1 MTIDLTVYSICS
13 PPLLANLYIYAW
25 MACSLCGGVMVGL
38 VCPVDQPF
46 SVLLAYCYSMAV
58 QVDVNIKAF
67 MYSTI

>member
-1 MTIDLTVYSICS
+1 
-13 PPLLANLYIYAW
+13 

-46 SVLLAYCYSMAV
+46 TVLLAYSYSMAV
-58 QVDVNIKAF
+58 QVDFNIKAF